1 MWFVEKA
8 DGPGACFDPVAGTM
22 GDDPSYGVDAVD
34 RLLERFGL
42 GGRWCF
48 VDLDGR
54 YWGLSRDDVERVLR
68 TADVFVDM
76 GTHGAWLDEAEGA
89 GLRVLLD
96 GEPGFTQV
104 KWQQRLHEGEPLPP
118 YDRWFTTGRNV
129 GPTVP
134 EPALVPA
141 EPEPE
146 PPEAPVEPEPEPE
159 PVLLEPV

>member
-1 MWFVEKA
+1 IVVGSYMVRYPLGGMLSWVLQYLVGFHRLGHEVWFVEKA
-8 DGPGACFDPVAGTM
+8 GGPGACFDPVAGTM

-48 VDLDGR
+48 VDVHRR
-54 YWGLSRDDVERVLR
+54 YWGLPRDDVERVLR

-118 YDRWFTTGRNV
+118 YDRW
-129 GPTVP
+129 
-134 EPALVPA
+134 
-141 EPEPE
+141 
-146 PPEAPVEPEPEPE
+146 
-159 PVLLEPV
+159 